1 MGSIKVLVFFF
12 SLGEY
17 NLSEMPTEIFMEM
30 IGYLGLDSQQN
41 RRGSGWEY
49 SQNKTGCE
57 FVTVDKNMEFRYNFI
72 IMQ

>member
-1 MGSIKVLVFFF
+1 
-12 SLGEY
+12 
-17 NLSEMPTEIFMEM
+17 MPTEIFMEM